1 MNELIIMNPQYAE
14 WIRNIGSN
22 FKQCQ
27 IKAASRVN
35 EEMLR
40 FYWNLGRDISM
51 KCIVWRQILNRL
63 LAILISLGVNNLLTI
78 LLMKIFFEFHGDII
92 FRF

>member
-14 WIRNIGSN
+14 WIRDIGSN

-27 IKAASRVN
+27 IKAASSVN

-40 FYWNLGRDISM
+40 FYWRLGRDISKM
-51 KCIVWRQILNRL
+51 INYADYGTKFYKKLSSDLQ
-63 LAILISLGVNNLLTI
+63 
-78 LLMKIFFEFHGDII
+78 K
-92 FRF
+92 

>member
-40 FYWNLGRDISM
+40 FYWNLGRDISSM
-51 KCIVWRQILNRL
+51 VNYADYGSRFYKNLV
-63 LAILISLGVNNLLTI
+63 LICKKSYR
-78 LLMKIFFEFHGDII
+78 M
-92 FRF
+92 